1 MEAELARCIIPLSY
15 NDTQHTGFILSGTA
29 STYLPASL
37 LNKKSLEGL
46 YSNMHVYLK
55 KKKNISKNLVYRLLT
70 GASRFTM

>member
-15 NDTQHTGFILSGTA
+15 NDTQHSGFILSGTA

-46 YSNMHVYLK
+46 YSNMHVYLN
-55 KKKNISKNLVYRLLT
+55 KKNISKNLVYRLLT
-70 GASRFTM
+70 EALRFTM